1 MLISVLKHIYHF
13 IRLGRP
19 LFLLGGV
26 LFHFLGIS
34 MSLYQGATI
43 SLPALIWGQVAITS
57 IQLMTHYS
65 NEYFDL
71 DIDSANP
78 TPTFWAG
85 GSRILVEGHLPA
97 KVSLHTSLGFM
108 GIALIAVLILI
119 RIVHPN
125 FISIIL
131 ILLGLFL
138 AWEYSA
144 PPLRLHSRGL
154 GEITVGI
161 IVPVLTPLVG
171 YSLQQGFLTHLPI
184 LSVIPLF
191 FLQIAMAITINLP
204 DAVGDKTTGK
214 KTLFIRLGSSAA
226 MNLYISLLVLV
237 YLSFPLLLLFGIPT
251 IVVLLSLLLL
261 PLAIYQIFR
270 ILLGDWILRPYWDIL
285 VFRSITLLMTS
296 ALFQAIGYLSALII

>member
-1 MLISVLKHIYHF
+1 MA
-13 IRLGRP
+13 
-19 LFLLGGV
+19 
-26 LFHFLGIS
+26 
-34 MSLYQGATI
+34 LYQGATI

-65 NEYFDL
+65 NEYFDQE
-71 DIDSANP
+71 IDRANP

-85 GSRILVEGHLPA
+85 GSRILVESRLPA
-97 KVSLHTSLGFM
+97 KVSLYTSLAFM
-108 GIALIAVLILI
+108 GIALIAVFMLI
-119 RIVHPN
+119 RIVLPN
-125 FISIIL
+125 YISIIL

-154 GEITVGI
+154 GEITVGL

-171 YSLQQGFLTHLPI
+171 YTLQQGFLTHLPI

-204 DAVGDKTTGK
+204 DAVGDKITGK
-214 KTLFIRLGSSAA
+214 KTLVIGLGSYAA
-226 MNLYISLLVLV
+226 MKLYIFLLVLV

-251 IVVLLSLLLL
+251 TVVLLCLL
-261 PLAIYQIFR
+261 PLPLAAYQIVR
-270 ILLGDWILRPYWDIL
+270 ILLSDWIHRPYWDIL
-285 VFRSITLLMTS
+285 VFRSITLLMIT
-296 ALFQAIGYLSALII
+296 ALFQAIGFLSSVII